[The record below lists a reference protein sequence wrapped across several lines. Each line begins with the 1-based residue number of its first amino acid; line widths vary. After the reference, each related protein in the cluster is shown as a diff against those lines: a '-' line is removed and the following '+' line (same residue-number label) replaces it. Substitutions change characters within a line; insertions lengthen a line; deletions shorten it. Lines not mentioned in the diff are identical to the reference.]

1 MNYIYYYIM
10 KKKLNIVVLDSYTL
24 NPGDL
29 SWESLAE
36 LGNCKI
42 FDRSTKPELVVSHAK
57 NTEIVLTNKSIL
69 DCKAINSLPKLRYIG
84 VLATGYNV
92 VDIPA
97 CRERGI
103 VVTNVPDYGTDSVA
117 QMTFALILEL
127 VQHVGEHSRTVKKGR
142 WSRSRDFCY
151 WDFPLIELTGLK
163 LGIIG
168 FGRIGKRVA
177 QIAGA
182 FGMTI
187 LAFDPDLKISSAN
200 VKSVS
205 LDTIFK
211 QSDIISLHC
220 PLTTKT
226 KALVNASRLSMM
238 KQTTFLINATR
249 GPLIDEKALAK
260 ALNANRIAG
269 AGVDVLSTEPPDPA
283 NPLRTT
289 KNCIVTP
296 HIAWATRSA
305 RQRLMEIAVGNVNA
319 FIKGNPR
326 NVISCRHIC

>member
-1 MNYIYYYIM
+1 MESWIKLYILLQM

-42 FDRSTKPELVVSHAK
+42 FDRSTKPELVVSRAK
-57 NTEIVLTNKSIL
+57 NAEIVLTNKSIL
-69 DCKAINSLPKLRYIG
+69 GSKAINTLPKLRYIG
-84 VLATGYNV
+84 ILATGYNV
-92 VDIPA
+92 IDVPA

-127 VQHVGEHSRTVKKGR
+127 VRHVGEHSRAAKNGR
-142 WSRSRDFCY
+142 WPKSRDFCY
-151 WDFPLIELTGLK
+151 WDFPLVELTGLK

-182 FGMTI
+182 FGMAI

-238 KQTTFLINATR
+238 KQTTFLINAAR

-283 NPLRTT
+283 NPLLTA

-326 NVISCRHIC
+326 NVIS